1 MDNDESTKEKILF
14 TGPKFNPTKKY
25 GLIIP
30 NKAGSKPNSIPKK
43 AVKPCIFD
51 EDEDDDISHEKS
63 TTKTM
68 DTKFTPFNSKTSTS
82 RLKKQTQIAIEK
94 ALSEDPN
101 VFEYDNVY
109 DEMEKEKGKIDPK
122 QKEKNQSKEV
132 TKKISKCY

>member
-1 MDNDESTKEKILF
+1 MENDESTKEPKLLF

-30 NKAGSKPNSIPKK
+30 NKTNSKQNAIPKK

-63 TTKTM
+63 TKPI
-68 DTKFTPFNSKTSTS
+68 DTKFTPFNSNTSQS

-94 ALSEDPN
+94 ALSEDPS

-109 DEMEKEKGKIDPK
+109 EEMEKEKNKIDPK
-122 QKEKNQSKEV
+122 QKEKDQNKEV
-132 TKKISKCY
+132 I